1 MTPDFT
7 VNINIDIPSHILV
20 YGHIATPDVAITPKE
35 PAVSLRS
42 AQRCGNLLYMTN
54 IFKAACIQNT
64 AGRDIEANITW
75 VCEYIDQAAT
85 AGAAFIAIP
94 ETVGL
99 IEPVNE
105 KIPALTYS
113 EAGDVG
119 LAAFRGKAKEH
130 QVFILVGSQL
140 IRLDDGRI
148 VNRSFLLNAQGEIKA
163 RYDKL
168 HMFDIQL
175 ANGECYLESEMITPG
190 DRAVI
195 TDTPW
200 GKLGMS
206 VCYDL
211 RFATLYRTLAQ
222 NGAQM
227 LTIPAAFT
235 QTTGKAHWH
244 TLVIARAIETGS
256 FVIAPNQCGH
266 HADKRYSF
274 GHSLIV
280 DPWGEVL
287 ADGGAEPGI
296 IYADIDLQKV
306 DNARSRIPALTHD
319 RVFTVEFQ

>member
-1 MTPDFT
+1 MSE
-7 VNINIDIPSHILV
+7 I
-20 YGHIATPDVAITPKE
+20 
-35 PAVSLRS
+35 
-42 AQRCGNLLYMTN
+42 MTN
-54 IFKAACIQNT
+54 SDNREDIVTNLFKAACIQNT

-75 VCEYIDQAAT
+75 VCDAIDEAASG
-85 AGAAFIAIP
+85 GADFIALP

-99 IEPVNE
+99 IEPVNAQ
-105 KIPALTYS
+105 IPALTFS
-113 EAGDVG
+113 EAEDAG
-119 LAAFRGKAKEH
+119 LAAFREKAKH
-130 QVFILVGSQL
+130 YQVVMLIGSQL
-140 IRLDDGRI
+140 IRLEDNRI
-148 VNRSFLLNAQGEIKA
+148 VNRSFLLNRNGEIQA

-175 ANGECYLESEMITPG
+175 ANGEAYLESEMIAAG
-190 DRAVI
+190 DKAVI

-211 RFATLYRTLAQ
+211 RFAALYRALAQ

-296 IYADIDLQKV
+296 VYANIDIGKV
-306 DNARSRIPALTHD
+306 EKARSRIPALTND
-319 RVFTVEFQ
+319 RAFTVEQQ